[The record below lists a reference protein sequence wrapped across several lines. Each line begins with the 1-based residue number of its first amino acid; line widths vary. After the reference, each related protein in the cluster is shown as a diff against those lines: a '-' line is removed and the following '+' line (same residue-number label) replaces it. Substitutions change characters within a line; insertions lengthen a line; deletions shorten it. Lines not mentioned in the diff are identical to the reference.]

1 MNGTTA
7 PRSWSLSPG
16 SALALPGAFIVALAL
31 SGLVVARPQP
41 VMFASFMGAA
51 LAAAAWWV
59 VLFARARSAGRTLT
73 LVWTPKAQHWVQAIA
88 QGMVY
93 YWWGRY
99 VPIVGAFVPFIV
111 AQLIFAYALDALLN
125 WSRRDTYNFGFGPI
139 PIILSINLFLW
150 FRPDWFYW
158 QFVMIAVGF
167 LAKELIRW
175 QRDGRSAHI
184 FNPSSFPLGLVSI
197 YLIVTGGTDTT
208 FGELIANTQFDP
220 PYMYLVLFLAAV
232 PGQFLFGVA
241 RVTLSAVV
249 TTMVISLTYFQVTGT
264 YLFLDAHIPVP
275 VFLGMLLLVTD
286 PSTSPRTELGRILW
300 GVMYGVL
307 NAVLY
312 VLLPLVGAPTFYDKL
327 LPVPFMNLTVR
338 AIDRFAASKA
348 VAAFDPT
355 RLLARLAPMGR
366 NLAFGSAMAAVFAAL
381 YVTGGLG
388 DRHPGQYLP
397 FWTQACEA
405 GSDRACRYEAYLTET
420 YCNNG
425 SGWACNETGIML
437 AESRRDPGQAFLRGC
452 EAGFTAACTN
462 AARGGDTSALV
473 HAPLTDQDLPIV
485 LRGTKPALTERDPA
499 RLHAIGCEQGWTDM
513 CPSTGS

>member
-1 MNGTTA
+1 
-7 PRSWSLSPG
+7 
-16 SALALPGAFIVALAL
+16 
-31 SGLVVARPQP
+31 
-41 VMFASFMGAA
+41 MFASFMGAA
-51 LAAAAWWV
+51 LAAAAWAV
-59 VLFARARSAGRTLT
+59 VLFTKARSAGRTLT
-73 LVWTPKAQHWVQAIA
+73 LAWTPKPQHWVQAIA
-88 QGMVY
+88 QVMVY

-111 AQLIFAYALDALLN
+111 AQLIFAYAIDALLN
-125 WSRRDTYNFGFGPI
+125 WSRRDTYNFGFGPF

-184 FNPSSFPLGLVSI
+184 FNPSSFPLALGSI
-197 YLIVTGGTDTT
+197 YLIATQGSETT
-208 FGELIANTQFDP
+208 FGDLIANTQFDP
-220 PYMYLVLFLAAV
+220 PHMYLLLFLAAV

-241 RVTLSAVV
+241 RMTLSAVV
-249 TTMVISLTYFQVTGT
+249 TMMVISLAYFQVTGT

-286 PSTSPRTELGRILW
+286 PSTSPRTELGRIMFGML
-300 GVMYGVL
+300 Y
-307 NAVLY
+307 AVLTTVLF

-338 AIDRFAASKA
+338 AIDRFAASTA
-348 VAAFDPT
+348 LAAFDPA

-381 YVTGGLG
+381 YTTGGLG

-405 GSDRACRYEAYLTET
+405 GSDRACRYGAYLTET

-425 SGWACNETGIML
+425 SGWACNETGIIL
-437 AESRRDPGQAFLRGC
+437 AEARRDPGQAFLRGC
-452 EAGFTAACTN
+452 QSGFTAACTN
-462 AARGGDTSALV
+462 AARGGDASALI
-473 HAPLTDQDLPIV
+473 HAPPMDQGSAHCAQGHQAGPPGTGPGQAPRHRVRAGMDGHVPIDWILT
-485 LRGTKPALTERDPA
+485 
-499 RLHAIGCEQGWTDM
+499 
-513 CPSTGS
+513 